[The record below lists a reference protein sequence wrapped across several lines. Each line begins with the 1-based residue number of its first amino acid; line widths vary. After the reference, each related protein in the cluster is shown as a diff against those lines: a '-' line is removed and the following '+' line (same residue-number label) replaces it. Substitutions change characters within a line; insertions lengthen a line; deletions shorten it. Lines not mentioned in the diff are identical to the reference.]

1 MRGYR
6 VFLEESGHSDAIVG
20 NYTVP
25 LSTNTSDFT
34 GLKKFTTYSARV
46 RAYSLF
52 GEGPDGEVTAS
63 TDEDGEFL
71 LFDMKVDTERK
82 FNF

>member
-1 MRGYR
+1 M
-6 VFLEESGHSDAIVG
+6 FLEESGHSDAVVG

-34 GLKKFTTYSARV
+34 GLKKFTTYSAHV

-52 GEGPDGEVTAS
+52 GEGPDEEVTAS